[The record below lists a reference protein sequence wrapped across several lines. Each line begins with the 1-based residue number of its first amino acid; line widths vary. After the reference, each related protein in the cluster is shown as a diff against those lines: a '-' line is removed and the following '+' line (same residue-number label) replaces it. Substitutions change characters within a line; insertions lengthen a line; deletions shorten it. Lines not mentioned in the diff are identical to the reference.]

1 MEKVEIP
8 RPLLEQMLA
17 RMDKAI
23 YVCDHAEST
32 DYRDPMQDPA
42 TTYPGATGW
51 SRACMTDTVFTLRQY
66 L

>member
-1 MEKVEIP
+1 MENVAIP
-8 RPLLEQMLA
+8 RQLLESMLD
-17 RMDKAI
+17 RMDAAI
-23 YVCDHAEST
+23 RVCDNAEST
-32 DYRDPMQDPA
+32 DYRDFTQDPT